1 MYTFLKLET
10 LIEHLYTETLG
21 MEQMERIRNGEDLKS

>member
-10 LIEHLYTETLG
+10 LIEHLYTETFESG
-21 MEQMERIRNGEDLKS
+21 TNGVKNGEDLNS